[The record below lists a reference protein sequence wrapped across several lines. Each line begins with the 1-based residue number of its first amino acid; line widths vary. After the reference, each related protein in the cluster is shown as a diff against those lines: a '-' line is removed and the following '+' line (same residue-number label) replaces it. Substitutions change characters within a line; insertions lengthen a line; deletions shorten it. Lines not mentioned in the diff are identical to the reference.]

1 MKKLS
6 DSELDIML
14 VIWRHGEAI
23 SFDEIAEAVKDQN
36 WTEST
41 IRNFLTRIVNKGYL
55 AIEKDGRR
63 NLYTPLVSE
72 NYIDHKSTK
81 LLDRL
86 YDGSVKHF
94 IARLYE
100 NETISQE
107 ELLDLRR
114 FLDTLVEE
122 KDV

>member
-14 VIWRHGEAI
+14 VIWRHGAPI
-23 SFDEIAEAVKDQN
+23 SFDEIAQAVKEQN

-41 IRNFLTRIVNKGYL
+41 IRNFLARIINKGYL
-55 AIEKDGRR
+55 KIEKDGRR
-63 NLYTPLVSE
+63 NLYFPLVSE
-72 NYIDHKSTK
+72 SYIDRKSTT

-94 IARLYE
+94 VARLYE
-100 NETISQE
+100 NDEISHE
-107 ELLDLRR
+107 DILELRR
-114 FLDTLVEE
+114 YLDTLVEGE
-122 KDV
+122 DV